1 LEAIDFDCKEK
12 EKEKMIG
19 ISTKESVNESIIG
32 KKIGDLKDRIRKQ
45 KEVLKKKNIY
55 RHKQTLSTNQ
65 S

>member
-1 LEAIDFDCKEK
+1 
-12 EKEKMIG
+12 MIG